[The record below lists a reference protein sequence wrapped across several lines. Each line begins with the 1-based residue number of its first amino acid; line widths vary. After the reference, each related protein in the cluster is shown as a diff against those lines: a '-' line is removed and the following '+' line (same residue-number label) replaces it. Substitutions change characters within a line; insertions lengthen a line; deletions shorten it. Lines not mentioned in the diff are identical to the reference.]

1 MRLIGKRAVITGGGS
16 GIGAAAASLFAAEGA
31 CVAILDSDLPRAE
44 RIATQ
49 ICESGGDA
57 VALACDVTNET
68 QLRDTVN
75 RAAQHLGAIDILFNS
90 AGIAIRRA
98 VSDTEVDDWDR
109 IMDTNLRGS
118 FLSSKFCLEHFR
130 QEGGSII
137 HVSSVT
143 GIIGV
148 RSRAAYSAS
157 KGGLV
162 ALTRNMAVDLAGRN
176 IRVNCVCPG
185 FVRTPLA
192 QPLLDDAVRR
202 DRLISMHPLGRLG
215 EPEDVA
221 MAVLFLASD
230 ASRWITG
237 TSLVV
242 DGGFSAGKSED
253 V

>member
-16 GIGAAAASLFAAEGA
+16 GIGAATASSFAAEGA

-44 RIATQ
+44 RIAAQ

-57 VALACDVTNET
+57 VAWACDVTNES
-68 QLRDTVN
+68 QLRETVA

-90 AGIAIRRA
+90 AGIAIRRS

-109 IMDTNLRGS
+109 IIDTNLRGS

-143 GIIGV
+143 GIMGV

-221 MAVLFLASD
+221 TAALFLASD
-230 ASRWITG
+230 ESRWITG